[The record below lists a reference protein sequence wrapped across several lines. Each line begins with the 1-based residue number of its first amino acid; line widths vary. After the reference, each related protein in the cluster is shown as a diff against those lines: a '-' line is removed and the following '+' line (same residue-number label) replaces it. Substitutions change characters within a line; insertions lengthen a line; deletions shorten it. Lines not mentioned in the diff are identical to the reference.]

1 MSSSLGESWTT
12 ENIDSAVALIS
23 QMAEEL
29 AFVVPDRDSGLLAIN
44 ALTMDLEQLAEL
56 DGPTGFV
63 AGVKVLRVW
72 IDAILDGPVSFSV
85 DMIEKLGNWH
95 GWMSSLLVALD
106 QDVATPPLPA
116 DWSALLGGAPQ
127 ARATASQGSPS
138 AVVAPVAQPEE
149 ARPAASF
156 VLDIDADQEL
166 LREFFS
172 ESVELLQD
180 IEQGVLVLEE
190 KPGDKNTINSIFRAF
205 HTFKGGAGFLHLA
218 ALGELAHELE
228 TLLDAVRKGELSIN
242 REIIDSILAG
252 GDALKLFTREIGDQL
267 DGVNPGAPISVPTQ
281 HILKRV
287 RAALRGEAPA
297 PASSAAVAVA
307 KAAEPVPAAA
317 VAKVPAAAPA
327 TVPPAVPACAPVVP
341 VAAPVSVVAAP
352 QPVAPLVQ
360 VPVAKPAA
368 AAESA
373 GAAEPTAK
381 APREGGSS
389 TGGFV
394 KLDTEKLDSLVNL
407 VGELVIAQ
415 SMVVQ
420 NPDVQSIN
428 SLQLLRCLRQLSRVT
443 TELQRNAMSLRMVP
457 IRNLFQ
463 KMGRLV
469 RDLGVSQNKQVH
481 LVLEGEETELD
492 RNIVEKMGDPLIH
505 MIRNSV
511 DHGLEG
517 PDERVANGKSA
528 MGTIRLSASHQR
540 GGIVI
545 RIQDDGRGLNTDRIL
560 AKAIER
566 GLVRPNAGLSE
577 SEIHALIFLPGFST
591 AEAVTDLSGRGVGMD
606 VVLGNIESLR
616 GKVEIESVFGK
627 GTTFTIL
634 LPLTLAIIDGLLVA
648 VGEDRYI
655 IPTLSV
661 RESFRLR
668 PGMVSTVH
676 ERGEMVTVRGKQTP
690 LLRLGRFL
698 GSPSKTTQTEDGI
711 IVVVESGDTARG
723 LLVDELIGKQEV
735 VIKSLGPAFER
746 QNLAAGGAV
755 LGDGWVALILDV
767 DTLVKL
773 PLENRASVIHSQ
785 TGTHS

>member
-1 MSSSLGESWTT
+1 MSSSLGESWAA
-12 ENIDSAVALIS
+12 ENIESAVSLIS

-44 ALTMDLEQLAEL
+44 ALTMDLEQLAES
-56 DGPTGFV
+56 DAPTAFV

-72 IDAILDGPVSFSV
+72 IDVILDGPVSFSA

-116 DWSALLGGAPQ
+116 DWSALLSGAPQ
-127 ARATASQGSPS
+127 APATASQGSPS
-138 AVVAPVAQPEE
+138 AEVAPVAQPEE
-149 ARPAASF
+149 AQPAASF
-156 VLDIDADQEL
+156 VLNIEADQEL

-242 REIIDSILAG
+242 REIIESILAG

-267 DGVNPGAPISVPTQ
+267 DGINPGAPISVPTQ

-297 PASSAAVAVA
+297 AVAVA
-307 KAAEPVPAAA
+307 KAPAPVPPA
-317 VAKVPAAAPA
+317 VVAEVPAAAPA
-327 TVPPAVPACAPVVP
+327 PVLAPAPVVP

-360 VPVAKPAA
+360 LPVAA
-368 AAESA
+368 AAERA
-373 GAAEPTAK
+373 GAAESPAK
-381 APREGGSS
+381 ASREGGSS

-469 RDLGVSQNKQVH
+469 RDLGVSQNKQVQ
-481 LVLEGEETELD
+481 LVLEGEDTELD

-517 PDERVANGKSA
+517 PDERVANGKPA
-528 MGTIRLSASHQR
+528 MGTVRLSASHQR

-560 AKAIER
+560 AKAVER

-591 AEAVTDLSGRGVGMD
+591 AEAITDLSGRGVGMD
-606 VVLGNIESLR
+606 VALGNIESLR

-698 GSPSKTTQTEDGI
+698 GSTSKATQAEDGI

-735 VIKSLGPAFER
+735 VIKSLGPAFEH

-773 PLENRASVIHSQ
+773 PIENRASVIHSQ